1 MRKIYIVRCQ
11 WQNPLPRVT
20 GPCSILYD
28 LTFLFFFY
36 FLTYYLSFSKVL
48 VFNIKCNIRENPV
61 NNFPQV
67 CGRCVSM
74 HVTLIYTRGIEQS
87 NADINLSKLM
97 FVVIWCTLFDSHA
110 FIDRHKWHQYKS
122 CLKSTFG
129 VSNFHEFKGRFFV
142 FCCFFCR
149 FKI

>member
-1 MRKIYIVRCQ
+1 M
-11 WQNPLPRVT
+11 PVT
-20 GPCSILYD
+20 EPPSPSNWTVFDIIWSH
-28 LTFLFFFY
+28 FLFFY

-87 NADINLSKLM
+87 NADINWSKLM

-110 FIDRHKWHQYKS
+110 FIDRHKWHQYTS

-142 FCCFFCR
+142 FCCFFLQV
-149 FKI
+149 